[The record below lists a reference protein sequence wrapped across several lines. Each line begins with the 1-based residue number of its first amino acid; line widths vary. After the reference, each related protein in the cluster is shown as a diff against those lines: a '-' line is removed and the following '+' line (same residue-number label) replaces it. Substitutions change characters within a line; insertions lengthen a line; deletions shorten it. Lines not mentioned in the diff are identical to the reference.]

1 MNRETLKALF
11 DAEDID
17 PAAYSLDGGL
27 PFEAYVL
34 EHRPC
39 DWVVYYS
46 QRGMR
51 SSEEAFET
59 ENEAC
64 ARLLELV
71 LRDSTTR
78 RSP

>member
-1 MNRETLKALF
+1 MDRERLRALL
-11 DAEDID
+11 DAEDVD

-34 EHRPC
+34 ERQPLG
-39 DWVVYYS
+39 WAVYYS
-46 QRGMR
+46 QRGLR
-51 SSEEAFET
+51 SNEEPFTT
-59 ENEAC
+59 EDEAC

-78 RSP
+78 RSL

>member
-1 MNRETLKALF
+1 MDRESLKALL
-11 DAEDID
+11 DAEDVD

-34 EHRPC
+34 ERRPC

-51 SSEEAFET
+51 SSEEAFEV
-59 ENEAC
+59 EGDAC
-64 ARLLELV
+64 ARLLELI

-78 RSP
+78 RSQ